1 MTGTSATG
9 VSLCDG
15 STHMASASIEGGMRQ
30 SETVFSMIEQVLA
43 LSGAKI
49 DSVEGIAVLKG
60 PGSYTGLR
68 VGFAAAKAIA
78 YSLGVPILPVDTCD
92 AIFATAAVDAP
103 VMALLDARRGR
114 FYAKSFAADGT
125 VLLPTT
131 VLEAEALPCGGKE
144 VYALG
149 EGLSRHRDW
158 LRERGYRAP
167 LNRDVF
173 LRVEGLERAAL
184 ALSPEDYV
192 GPDHDVLNY
201 LKTNEDVPCRQ
212 KG

>member
-1 MTGTSATG
+1 
-9 VSLCDG
+9 
-15 STHMASASIEGGMRQ
+15 MRQ

-103 VMALLDARRGR
+103 VMALL
-114 FYAKSFAADGT
+114 
-125 VLLPTT
+125 
-131 VLEAEALPCGGKE
+131 
-144 VYALG
+144 
-149 EGLSRHRDW
+149 
-158 LRERGYRAP
+158 ERGYRAP
-167 LNRDVF
+167 LDRDVF